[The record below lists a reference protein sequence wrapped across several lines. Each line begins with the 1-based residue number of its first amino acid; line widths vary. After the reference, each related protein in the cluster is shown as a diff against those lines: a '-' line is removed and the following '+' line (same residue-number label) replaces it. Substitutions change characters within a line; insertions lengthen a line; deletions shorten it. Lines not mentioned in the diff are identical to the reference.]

1 MSENKKTPKPEEV
14 PKKTEVA
21 VAKKKTPTVIKP
33 VKKTTALARSQ
44 PLSLWQAFD
53 NTFERFRNDF
63 EDLLFPANWS
73 EVYSIVP
80 EVRVPVVDLEDHGKE
95 YVLKAEMPGF
105 KKEDIEI
112 EVQDSSIAITGRAG
126 WKYDKQ
132 SKSYI
137 CKERACE
144 TFSREVALP
153 EEINIDDVKADLK
166 DGVLQVILTKKAPKQ
181 KRKVTVK

>member
-1 MSENKKTPKPEEV
+1 MSENKKTSKPEEV
-14 PKKTEVA
+14 PKKTEMA

-33 VKKTTALARSQ
+33 AKKATSLPRSQ
-44 PLSLWQAFD
+44 PLGLWQAFD

-73 EVYSIVP
+73 DVYSIIP
-80 EVRVPVVDLEDHGKE
+80 EVRVPVVDLEDNEKNF
-95 YVLKAEMPGF
+95 VLKAEMPGF
-105 KKEDIEI
+105 KKEDIDI
-112 EVQDSSIAITGRAG
+112 EVQDNMVTITGRAG

-153 EEINIDDVKADLK
+153 EEVSIDDVKADLK
-166 DGVLQVILTKKAPKQ
+166 DGVLEVTLCKKAPKQ
-181 KRKVTVK
+181 KRKVSLK